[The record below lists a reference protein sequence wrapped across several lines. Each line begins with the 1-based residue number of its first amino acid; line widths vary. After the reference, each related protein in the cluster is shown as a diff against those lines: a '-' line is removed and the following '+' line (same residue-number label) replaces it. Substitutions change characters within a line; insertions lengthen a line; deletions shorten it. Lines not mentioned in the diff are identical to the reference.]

1 MEETQLNTLEAL
13 QKISPPQ
20 FNLRISNSGEIDLQ
34 GNIKGEDLQSI
45 LDSSHLRNKLYLEHQ
60 KHLDRDSNLMAIYIG
75 LVFSTLVGLTCFCL
89 FNQSP
94 KSQNYQSLGVINHV
108 HNG

>member
-1 MEETQLNTLEAL
+1 MEETQVETQLQL
-13 QKISPPQ
+13 QKISPQ
-20 FNLRISNSGEIDLQ
+20 FNLKISNTGEID
-34 GNIKGEDLQSI
+34 IKGDIKSDDLQAI
-45 LDSSHLRNKLYLEHQ
+45 LDSSYLRNKLFLKHQ
-60 KHLDRDSNLMAIYIG
+60 KQLDHESNLMVIYIG

-94 KSQNYQSLGVINHV
+94 KSHTYQSLGVSNYV

>member
-1 MEETQLNTLEAL
+1 MEKTQIKTLEPL

-20 FNLRISNSGEIDLQ
+20 FKLRISNTGEIDLR
-34 GNIKGEDLQSI
+34 GDIGSDDLQTI
-45 LDSSHLRNKLYLEHQ
+45 LDSSHLRNKLFLEHQ
-60 KHLDRDSNLMAIYIG
+60 KHLDHESNLMVIYIG

-94 KSQNYQSLGVINHV
+94 KTNTYQLGVSNYV

>member
-1 MEETQLNTLEAL
+1 MEETQIETLEAL

-20 FNLRISNSGEIDLQ
+20 FSLRISSSGEVDLRGDIKSDDLQ
-34 GNIKGEDLQSI
+34 VI
-45 LDSSHLRNKLYLEHQ
+45 LDSSHLRNKLFLKHQ
-60 KHLDRDSNLMAIYIG
+60 KQLDRESNLTVCYIG
-75 LVFSTLVGLTCFCL
+75 LIFSTLVGLTCFCL

-94 KSQNYQSLGVINHV
+94 KSHTYQSLGVSNYA

>member
-1 MEETQLNTLEAL
+1 MEETQIKTLETL

-20 FNLRISNSGEIDLQ
+20 FNLKISNSGEIALQ
-34 GNIKGEDLQSI
+34 GDIKGEDLQSI

-60 KHLDRDSNLMAIYIG
+60 KQLDHESNLMVIYIG
-75 LVFSTLVGLTCFCL
+75 LVFSTLVALTCFCL

-94 KSQNYQSLGVINHV
+94 KSHTYQSLGVSNYV